1 MTESALM
8 KLLLEMLKENCDFG
22 IFDEYYRKVLDGSF
36 DENCVRE
43 LTSSEEFSKITES
56 FSIFLLTYDR
66 FLYMCSVCRVYTV

>member
-1 MTESALM
+1 M
-8 KLLLEMLKENCDFG
+8 KLLLEMLRENCDFG

-56 FSIFLLTYDR
+56 FSIFLRIAQRLAGPSTSR
-66 FLYMCSVCRVYTV
+66 MVFMRG